1 MQTKRSSAAGTVAKK
16 SANTASTWG
25 QLKVND
31 LVLVDSAPLIYLL
44 DGHPQFSSLFEGL
57 FVAFEDGQLRIA
69 ISTITI
75 AEVLA
80 GPFKNGQDV
89 LAKRYEKALSGFEV
103 IPVSQDIAV
112 SASRLRI
119 SCKLK
124 LMDALQ
130 AATALEIGAQA
141 LVTHDRDFSRFSGLA
156 VLCGGD
162 DGDK

>member
-1 MQTKRSSAAGTVAKK
+1 MKSKRL
-16 SANTASTWG
+16 WG
-25 QLKVND
+25 DLKTND
-31 LVLVDSAPLIYLL
+31 LVVVDSAPLIYFL
-44 DGHPQFSSLFEGL
+44 DGHPQFSSLFDGL
-57 FVAFEDGQLRIA
+57 FSAYDEGQLRIA
-69 ISTITI
+69 ISTIAM

-89 LAKRYEKALSGFEV
+89 LAKRYEKALSVFDV
-103 IPVSQDIAV
+103 VPVTQDIAV

-141 LVTHDRDFSRFSGLA
+141 LVTHNRDFSRFSGLP
-156 VLCGGD
+156 VL
-162 DGDK
+162 

>member
-1 MQTKRSSAAGTVAKK
+1 MKTKRSLMGIMAAKQST
-16 SANTASTWG
+16 NDIRTWG
-25 QLKVND
+25 QLNVRN

-44 DGHPQFSSLFEGL
+44 DDHAEFLPLFEGL
-57 FVAFEDGQLRIA
+57 FMAYEEGNLRIA
-69 ISTITI
+69 ISTIAI

-80 GPFKNGQDV
+80 GPFENGQDV
-89 LAKRYEKALSGFEV
+89 LAKRYEKALSTFEV
-103 IPVSQDIAV
+103 IPVTQDIAV

-141 LVTHDRDFSRFSGLA
+141 LVTHNRDFSRFSGLT
-156 VLCGGD
+156 VLYGD
-162 DGDK
+162 DGAK

>member
-1 MQTKRSSAAGTVAKK
+1 MKSKRL
-16 SANTASTWG
+16 WG
-25 QLKVND
+25 NLKTND
-31 LVLVDSAPLIYLL
+31 FVVVDSAPLIYFL

-57 FVAFEDGQLRIA
+57 FEAYDDGQLRIA
-69 ISTITI
+69 ISTIAI

-89 LAKRYEKALSGFEV
+89 LAKRYEKALSAFDV
-103 IPVSQDIAV
+103 IPVTQDIAV

-119 SCKLK
+119 SCRLK

-141 LVTHDRDFSRFSGLA
+141 LVTHDRDFSRFSGLP
-156 VLCGGD
+156 VLYGA
-162 DGDK
+162 KSSA

>member
-1 MQTKRSSAAGTVAKK
+1 MPSKRRLTGVTAAKK
-16 SANTASTWG
+16 SANATHTWS

-44 DGHPQFSSLFEGL
+44 DGHPQFSVLFEGL
-57 FVAFEDGQLRIA
+57 FMAYEAGQLRIA

-80 GPFKNGQDV
+80 GPFKNSQDV
-89 LAKRYEKALSGFEV
+89 LAKRYEKALSAFDV
-103 IPVSQDIAV
+103 ISVSQDIAV

-141 LVTHDRDFSRFSGLA
+141 LVTHDRDFSRFSGLP
-156 VLCGGD
+156 VLYGGE
-162 DGDK
+162 

>member
-1 MQTKRSSAAGTVAKK
+1 MPDVQGRTVSTVARK
-16 SANTASTWG
+16 SSKDVRIWG
-25 QLKVND
+25 QLKAND

-57 FVAFEDGQLRIA
+57 FMAFEAGQLRIA
-69 ISTITI
+69 ISTITV

-80 GPFKNGQDV
+80 GPFKNGQEV
-89 LAKRYEKALSGFEV
+89 LAKRYEKALSSFEV
-103 IPVSQDIAV
+103 VTVSQDIAV

-119 SCKLK
+119 SCRLK

-141 LVTHDRDFSRFSGLA
+141 LVTHDRDFSRFSGLP
-156 VLCGGD
+156 VLYGGE
-162 DGDK
+162 

>member
-1 MQTKRSSAAGTVAKK
+1 MPTKRSSATSSRASK
-16 SANTASTWG
+16 SASGARIWG
-25 QLKVND
+25 QLKLND

-44 DGHPQFSSLFEGL
+44 DGYPQFSSLFEGL
-57 FVAFEDGQLRIA
+57 FVAFEREQLRIA

-80 GPFKNGQDV
+80 GPFKNSQDV
-89 LAKRYEKALSGFEV
+89 LAKRYEKALTCFEV
-103 IPVSQDIAV
+103 IPVSQEIAV

-119 SCKLK
+119 ACKLK

-141 LVTHDRDFSRFSGLA
+141 LVTHDRDFSRFSGLP
-156 VLCGGD
+156 VLFGEE
-162 DGDK
+162 

>member
-1 MQTKRSSAAGTVAKK
+1 MPGKRSVKTVSVSKK
-16 SANTASTWG
+16 SGSATRVWG

-44 DGHPQFSSLFEGL
+44 DGHAKFSSLFEGL
-57 FVAFEDGQLRIA
+57 FMAYEAGQLRIA

-89 LAKRYEKALSGFEV
+89 LAKRYEKALSAFEV
-103 IPVSQDIAV
+103 IPVTQDIAV

-130 AATALEIGAQA
+130 AATALEIGAQV
-141 LVTHDRDFSRFSGLA
+141 LVTHDRDFSRFSGLP
-156 VLCGGD
+156 VLYGGE
-162 DGDK
+162 

>member
-1 MQTKRSSAAGTVAKK
+1 MPGKRSLKAVSVSKK
-16 SANTASTWG
+16 SGNATRVWG

-31 LVLVDSAPLIYLL
+31 LVLVDSVPLIYLL
-44 DGHPQFSSLFEGL
+44 DGHAKFSSLFESL
-57 FVAFEDGQLRIA
+57 FMAYEAGQLRIA

-89 LAKRYEKALSGFEV
+89 LAKRYEKALSAFEV
-103 IPVSQDIAV
+103 IPVTQDIAV

-141 LVTHDRDFSRFSGLA
+141 LVTHDRDFSRFGGLP
-156 VLCGGD
+156 VLYGSE
-162 DGDK
+162 

>member
-1 MQTKRSSAAGTVAKK
+1 MPGKRNLKAVSVPNK
-16 SANTASTWG
+16 SANATRLWG

-44 DGHPQFSSLFEGL
+44 DGHTKFSSLFEGL
-57 FVAFEDGQLRIA
+57 FMAYEDGQLRIA
-69 ISTITI
+69 ISTIAM

-89 LAKRYEKALSGFEV
+89 LAKRYEKALSAFEV
-103 IPVSQDIAV
+103 IPVTQDIAV

-141 LVTHDRDFSRFSGLA
+141 LATHDRDFSRFSGLP
-156 VLCGGD
+156 VLYGGE
-162 DGDK
+162 

>member
-1 MQTKRSSAAGTVAKK
+1 MKPKHL
-16 SANTASTWG
+16 WG
-25 QLKVND
+25 DLEAND
-31 LVLVDSAPLIYLL
+31 LVVVDSAPVIYFL
-44 DGHPQFSSLFEGL
+44 DGHANFSNLFDGLFE
-57 FVAFEDGQLRIA
+57 AYDAGQLRIA
-69 ISTITI
+69 ISTIAI

-89 LAKRYEKALSGFEV
+89 LAKRYEKALASFDV
-103 IPVSQDIAV
+103 IPVTQDIAV

-141 LVTHDRDFSRFSGLA
+141 LVTHDRDFSRLEGLT
-156 VLCGGD
+156 VLYGA
-162 DGDK
+162 K